1 MGGVGNQFAAEF
13 VWGGR
18 ELDVDPWIIAG
29 ASPAGFLAIRTVV
42 VRVYKP
48 TYNWGVLGGLC
59 ATFPSPGSILMP
71 TTSFRLTHIIYKFQ
85 SSFRIC
91 RISGISSPF
100 RSS

>member
-48 TYNWGVLGGLC
+48 TYNWGYWGASVPPFLLQG
-59 ATFPSPGSILMP
+59 
-71 TTSFRLTHIIYKFQ
+71 Q
-85 SSFRIC
+85 S
-91 RISGISSPF
+91 
-100 RSS
+100 